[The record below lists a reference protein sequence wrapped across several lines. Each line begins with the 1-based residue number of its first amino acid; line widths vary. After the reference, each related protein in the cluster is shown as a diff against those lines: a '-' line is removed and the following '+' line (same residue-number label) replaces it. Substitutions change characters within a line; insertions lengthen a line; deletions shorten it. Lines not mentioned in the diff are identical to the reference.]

1 MSASALAGPRLRRL
15 RSRRRWTG
23 WGAGRRR
30 SPVLTAGLC
39 FGDRARRRAAAVRRR
54 GAGTGVKSTRRRALP
69 DRRVHPKPYC
79 GTVHSICCAAGLVRD
94 LRCLACLPHPA
105 VRHREAA
112 GCRWWTRRRTTRGR
126 CCGEA
131 GPRMTPNPCGWF
143 CAAPVSC
150 RPRLAG
156 RSSTTPCLWS
166 PGSDVTGS
174 AAVITFGEDL
184 SSYRQFPRAAGT
196 GLTGCA
202 R

>member
-1 MSASALAGPRLRRL
+1 
-15 RSRRRWTG
+15 
-23 WGAGRRR
+23 
-30 SPVLTAGLC
+30 
-39 FGDRARRRAAAVRRR
+39 
-54 GAGTGVKSTRRRALP
+54 
-69 DRRVHPKPYC
+69 
-79 GTVHSICCAAGLVRD
+79 
-94 LRCLACLPHPA
+94 
-105 VRHREAA
+105 
-112 GCRWWTRRRTTRGR
+112 
-126 CCGEA
+126 
-131 GPRMTPNPCGWF
+131 
-143 CAAPVSC
+143 VSC